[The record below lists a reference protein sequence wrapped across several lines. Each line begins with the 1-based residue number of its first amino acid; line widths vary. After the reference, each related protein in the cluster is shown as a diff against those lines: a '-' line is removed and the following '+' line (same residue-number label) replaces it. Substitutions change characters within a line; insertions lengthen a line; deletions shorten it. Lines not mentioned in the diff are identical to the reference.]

1 MLQSRLGSFE
11 GLEVAD
17 PFAGTGA
24 LGLEALSRGAARCTF
39 AETDRLALE
48 TLKRNAAAG
57 RGDRADIRS
66 LDGTRLSG
74 GPFHLVLMDPPYGSG
89 LGSRALAHMIQAAA
103 LAPGALIS
111 LETART
117 DQPDLLRLRTPR
129 RAQLRQGPPPPPA
142 LARLTPKCRP
152 GQPAFRRFM
161 LVPPRFEAISEA
173 RCSRTGT
180 AQANRL
186 RAVIPVAVI
195 HAGLAFVLLRGLAGG
210 GTFEEAEALKLSAC
224 PPRRSSPS
232 SAAASPP
239 PARPRAELLRQADP
253 RPEAPLPPI

>member
-1 MLQSRLGSFE
+1 VRIIAGAWRGRTLLAPPGEATRPTSDRAREALFSMLQSRLGSFD

-39 AETDRLALE
+39 AETDRTALE
-48 TLKRNAAAG
+48 TLKRNAAALG
-57 RGDRADIRS
+57 AGDRADIRS

-117 DQPDLLRLRTPR
+117 DQPDLLGCELLAERNYGKARLR
-129 RAQLRQGPPPPPA
+129 
-142 LARLTPKCRP
+142 
-152 GQPAFRRFM
+152 
-161 LVPPRFEAISEA
+161 
-173 RCSRTGT
+173 
-180 AQANRL
+180 
-186 RAVIPVAVI
+186 
-195 HAGLAFVLLRGLAGG
+195 LLRWAG
-210 GTFEEAEALKLSAC
+210 
-224 PPRRSSPS
+224 
-232 SAAASPP
+232 
-239 PARPRAELLRQADP
+239 
-253 RPEAPLPPI
+253 